1 MNETPDDRRLFT
13 EATDLAIRLQDDPGD
28 ASALRTIKAWVAQS
42 PSHARMWA
50 QVCEIHGMAGKVLLD
65 QRQAR
70 DKGNLSRRT
79 IIKSGVLGLA
89 AAGTGY
95 LVLPGIIRN
104 ARADYR
110 TGTGEIEAIELSRS
124 SIITLGPETAIAV
137 DSTEADTKIDL
148 LSGMAYFQ
156 IASDFG
162 RRFSV
167 VAESLTATTLGAAF
181 EVSIDAG
188 NITVAAENGSVDTW
202 IAEPAADNREP
213 LDAGTWI
220 TLESATNR
228 YARGIRDAAQ
238 VARWREGLLVAEN
251 ETVAALV
258 AKIARWHRGLV
269 LVVDPGLASLK
280 VSGVFDLGD
289 PVDAL
294 RAVVSPFGGKVRQF
308 AGVVTITSLV

>member
-28 ASALRTIKAWVAQS
+28 ASAIRTIKAWVAQS

-50 QVCEIHGMAGKVLLD
+50 RVCEIHGMAGKVLLD

-70 DKGNLSRRT
+70 DKGSLSRRT
-79 IIKSGVLGLA
+79 IIKSGALGLA

-95 LVLPGIIRN
+95 LVLPGIILN

-137 DSTEADTKIDL
+137 DSTEADTQIDL

-156 IASDFG
+156 IASDFA

-167 VAESLTATTLGAAF
+167 VAEALTATTLGAAF

-188 NITVAAENGSVDTW
+188 NITVSAENGSIDTW
-202 IAEPAADNREP
+202 IAEPVADNREP
-213 LDAGTWI
+213 LDAGAWI

-228 YARGIRDAAQ
+228 YARGRRDTTQ

-280 VSGVFDLGD
+280 VSGVFDLSD